1 MTRFKPSKLQ
11 GFVMTTLNKL
21 PQVKPD
27 LVRVDEIWEEW
38 SMEDLIDALQKW
50 LRRNHVE
57 ISKCEKASVLT
68 EVRRQAE
75 ALLPFLPKT
84 RALE

>member
-1 MTRFKPSKLQ
+1 MTRFNPSKLQ

-21 PQVKPD
+21 LQVKPD
-27 LVRVDEIWEEW
+27 LVRVDESWEEW

-50 LRRNHVE
+50 LKRNHVE
-57 ISKCEKASVLT
+57 SSKCEKAPVLT
-68 EVRRQAE
+68 EARRQAK

>member
-1 MTRFKPSKLQ
+1 MTRFNPSKLQ

-21 PQVKPD
+21 PLVKPD
-27 LVRVDEIWEEW
+27 LVRVNESWEEW

-57 ISKCEKASVLT
+57 SSKCEKASVLT
-68 EVRRQAE
+68 EARRQAE

>member
-1 MTRFKPSKLQ
+1 
-11 GFVMTTLNKL
+11 MTTLIKL

-27 LVRVDEIWEEW
+27 LVRVDESWEEW

-57 ISKCEKASVLT
+57 SSKCEKASVLT
-68 EVRRQAE
+68 
-75 ALLPFLPKT
+75 
-84 RALE
+84 